1 MNAGANCELRE
12 ALRAARMIWRL
23 PLWPTQDRLI
33 WERAVAGSGPE
44 GLDNPAYGWRPRT
57 IRKNEDA
64 YGQYL
69 SWLYREGLLNESKA
83 VSERVTSELLNGYT
97 AKLKSYLA
105 PVSVAAAVGGL
116 ASAANALAPCSDWSF
131 LSRRSSR
138 LRLRAKP
145 SRDKRHAIRHT
156 LDLYNYGKELMETED
171 RGKGRTTSAA
181 YRYQAG
187 LVIALLAARPL
198 RIRNFQAI
206 TIGKS
211 LRWDGVHYWLT
222 FGTEETKTR
231 RPINE
236 PLPNDLRPY
245 LERFLQIW
253 RPVLL
258 KRAHKYGCHAA
269 SRRLW
274 INLAGPMKESS
285 LRAMIKRY
293 TQRKFGTEIWPH
305 LFRDCLLTSVAVD
318 QPELVRIS
326 ASLLGHANSRTGGK
340 HYNQARMLDA
350 SRRYGDAISE
360 LRESF
365 FDTEAAQ
372 RQGSKA

>member
-1 MNAGANCELRE
+1 
-12 ALRAARMIWRL
+12 
-23 PLWPTQDRLI
+23 
-33 WERAVAGSGPE
+33 
-44 GLDNPAYGWRPRT
+44 
-57 IRKNEDA
+57 
-64 YGQYL
+64 
-69 SWLYREGLLNESKA
+69 LYREGLLNESTA
-83 VSERVTSELLNGYT
+83 VSDRITPGLLDRYT
-97 AKLKSYLA
+97 AHLKSYLA
-105 PVSVAAAVGGL
+105 PMSLAAAVGGL

-156 LDLYNYGKELMETED
+156 LDLYNYGKELMDTAD
-171 RGKGRTTSAA
+171 PGKSGTSSAA
-181 YRYQAG
+181 YCYQAG

-211 LRWDGVHYWLT
+211 LHWDGTHYWLT
-222 FGTEETKTR
+222 FDIDETKTH

-236 PLPNDLRPY
+236 PLPDDLRPY

-253 RPVLL
+253 RPLLL
-258 KRAHKYGCHAA
+258 KRAHRLGGCDTA

-318 QPELVRIS
+318 QPELVRVS
-326 ASLLGHANSRTGGK
+326 ASLLGHANPRTGGK

-350 SRRYGDAISE
+350 SRRYGDTISE

-365 FDTEAAQ
+365 FDPQLEKP
-372 RQGSKA
+372 QGSKD